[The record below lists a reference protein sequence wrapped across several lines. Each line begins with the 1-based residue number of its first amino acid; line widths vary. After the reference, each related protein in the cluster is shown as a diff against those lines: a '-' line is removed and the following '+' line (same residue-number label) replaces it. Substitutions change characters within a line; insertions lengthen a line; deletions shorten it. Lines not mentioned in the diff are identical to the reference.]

1 MSSYSI
7 DQIAKLTTAMVEGYP
22 TATGQ
27 ADIKMLLATLSVE
40 FDRFATPN
48 ATFELTLNAVLL
60 NLNQSTGLSALLVKL
75 TQDARPAVLDAIN
88 QMSVATPAP
97 HLAGFDELSNELL
110 MIEGDPFINHEN
122 LAKKLLPSLID
133 TNSPLRAVVMTGPID
148 SGKTFSLGL
157 IRRLCRDAAGARR
170 FRPLAIDLR
179 DLALTRDCLELAKT
193 VALRLKLDQFEL
205 PRADTS
211 DPRVGQRLVTELAA
225 ARELSDNILPTL
237 LVFDHLDKDVAPV
250 VVDFVEQLA
259 LAAASGAL
267 RDVRV
272 VLIGFPRAP
281 APAFQPGK
289 LSADTVVQPNPA
301 LLFQYVD
308 RVLGVL
314 NRDIDDQSLNNLVNG
329 VFAGQ
334 QQPYPRPFMLELPE
348 KVRGLLNDI
357 MRAPTHGG

>member
-1 MSSYSI
+1 MSPFSI
-7 DQIAKLTTAMVEGYP
+7 DQIAKLTSAMVDGYK
-22 TATGQ
+22 TAIGQ
-27 ADIKMLLATLSVE
+27 SKIKMMLMDLGID
-40 FDRFATPN
+40 FDRFAVQG
-48 ATFELTLNAVLL
+48 ATFELTLNAILV
-60 NLNQSTGLSALLVKL
+60 NLNQSPGLSPLFAKL
-75 TQDARPAVLDAIN
+75 RQDNYPAVV
-88 QMSVATPAP
+88 SVIDTMVAAVPPPRA
-97 HLAGFDELSNELL
+97 AGFDELSKALL
-110 MIEGDPFINHEN
+110 MIDGDPLINHEN
-122 LAKKLLPSLID
+122 LATKLLPSLID
-133 TNSPLRAVVMTGPID
+133 SNSPLRAVIMTGPID

-157 IRRLCRDAAGARR
+157 IRRLCRDATAAKR

-179 DLALTRDCLELAKT
+179 DLALTRDCMKLAEL
-193 VALRLKLDQFEL
+193 VADRLKLDQFVL

-211 DPRVGQRLVTELAA
+211 DPRVGQRLVADLAA
-225 ARELSDNILPTL
+225 AREYSNSIVPTL

-267 RDVRV
+267 QDVRV

-289 LSADTVVQPNPA
+289 LLADTVVQPNPA

-308 RVLGVL
+308 RALGVL
-314 NRDIDDQSLNNLVNG
+314 ERDMDDHALNDLVNG

-348 KVRGLLNDI
+348 KVRGLLSDI